1 MPACCSSATT
11 PVTESTHSGS
21 SRRPV
26 TPRMELGL
34 SRLRARLAD
43 LQHPLLPDEP
53 APARTAILR
62 RDGKYWTIGLD
73 NQLTMPQN
81 VTLLDLVSTV
91 SR

>member
-1 MPACCSSATT
+1 
-11 PVTESTHSGS
+11 VLFERNDSGE
-21 SRRPV
+21 REHALGLIAEARDAAE
-26 TPRMELGL
+26 ELGL